1 MSILANIS
9 KISER
14 LLVWQITEC
23 FNLFHPNVPFL
34 YSSWKAWDSTRMEH
48 ALAWN
53 GLMIYFINIWVKV
66 FKNGPSKIFGRQPL
80 KNLKW
85 YGLVCLGRSYH
96 FKFFKGCLRQ
106 TLRGL
111 FLKTLTQLFSG
122 VTESATN
129 VATKKS

>member
-85 YGLVCLGRSYH
+85 YGEKAVFHKFYLVHSWIPWPICY
-96 FKFFKGCLRQ
+96 
-106 TLRGL
+106 TLDKILVLNIVYDR
-111 FLKTLTQLFSG
+111 KVVNTCR
-122 VTESATN
+122 
-129 VATKKS
+129 